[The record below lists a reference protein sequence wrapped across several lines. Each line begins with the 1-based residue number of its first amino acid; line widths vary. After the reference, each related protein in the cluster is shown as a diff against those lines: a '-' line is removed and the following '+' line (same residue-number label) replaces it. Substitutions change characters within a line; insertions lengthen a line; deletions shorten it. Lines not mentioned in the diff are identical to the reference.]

1 MGLRVIKPLLL
12 GFLCRT
18 YRRDGHR
25 LALTGLVGFP
35 FSDPDVPLSEQ
46 ALWQK
51 IGPLLPKDG
60 VWDEGIPKDRG
71 EVLLNARCHG
81 PGGQVVSS
89 RRVVV
94 RVGPVAKALDV
105 TGDRVWTRE
114 RGILRRSDPVPF
126 SSMEIDWTR
135 AYGGPGYAANPVG
148 KGFPGESPED
158 PLPLPN
164 IETPAHS
171 LLSPADRPAPAGLG
185 PLGLMWSPRSGRIGR
200 YRAGEIGN
208 EPPPLPENSDWTL
221 YNQASPDQWLPGA
234 FEGGEPYRLEGLHPD
249 KDLQEGRLP
258 RIGVKSVVTMKDGS
272 AVEVPLSPETLW
284 LFPDLE
290 IGVMIHRGSIPVASD
305 DAAEVASVLLAAE
318 DPGEDRP
325 VEHYLSV
332 RDRRAGRDPKDL
344 SRFSDVPLLPG
355 RLENDPRARML
366 DVESHLASTPST
378 AGEKIG
384 RILEAKKEKIDRAL
398 AAIPASEGPSPSGG
412 SPAPQDLLKKALEDG
427 KAKAEKALS
436 AVRNAPAKSL
446 LDLVNEGR
454 EHLAALS
461 DPGAFAEAK
470 IREALDRIPPEVL
483 DKANMDRETLLQG
496 LMRKPEAPPK
506 PQGAPGMDRLDAL
519 RRKVQALRE
528 EAEARAPGGLP
539 PEKRQDFEETLS
551 RIDRSREKLEASGVA
566 EKLSGSLLRT
576 LHYFHPPFPDPERAR
591 RGRTQVEEELRRGRT
606 FRNMT
611 LRGAD
616 LSGLD
621 LSGCDFSECDLLGAD
636 LSGSELSGARFSGA
650 WMAHARLSAARLDRA
665 DFSGAGLGCAELSGV
680 RGEGANFEKC
690 VLAGAVF
697 DGCALSEGR
706 FSGAELFQAQF
717 HGASFRKCAFP
728 GAKFMRAG
736 RLPFPSPAA
745 GEESGERL
753 LFREADFSGSDFTK
767 ALFMKIDFDR
777 CDFSGAVLSGA
788 TFLECAGPETQF
800 AGATLHKTA
809 FPNATDFS
817 RSRFEGADL
826 TMANLRELDLTGAD
840 FRGATLTGADASGA
854 SLKGARLSGAR
865 AVGARFL
872 KADLQYADGRGGD
885 FRQALF
891 LKADLRFADFS
902 FGSLYKAGFTGAQI
916 DGTTLWDR
924 ALIGKTVLPGLRPA

>member
-18 YRRDGHR
+18 YRRQGDR
-25 LALTGLVGFP
+25 LALSGLVGFS

-46 ALWQK
+46 ALWQN
-51 IGPLLPKDG
+51 IGPLLPRDG

-71 EVLLNARCHG
+71 EVLFVARCHG
-81 PGGQVVSS
+81 PGGRAIPS

-105 TGDRVWTRE
+105 TGDRVFVRE

-126 SSMEIDWTR
+126 TSLEIDWAH

-164 IETPAHS
+164 IEDPAHPVF
-171 LLSPADRPAPAGLG
+171 SPDDRPAPAGLG
-185 PLGLMWSPRSGRIGR
+185 ALGLMWSGRSGRFGR
-200 YRAGEIGN
+200 YRPDEIGK
-208 EPPPLPENSDWTL
+208 EPPPLPADSDWTL

-272 AVEVPLSPETLW
+272 AVEVPLFPETLW

-305 DAAEVASVLLAAE
+305 DAAEVDSVLLAAE
-318 DPGEDRP
+318 DPGEVRP
-325 VEHYLSV
+325 LSHYLSI
-332 RDRRAGRDPKDL
+332 RDRRIGRDSGDS
-344 SRFSDVPLLPG
+344 SRFSDAPLLPV
-355 RLENDPRARML
+355 RLADDPRARML
-366 DVESHLASTPST
+366 DVEYHLASTPST

-384 RILEAKKEKIDRAL
+384 KILEAKKEKIDRAL
-398 AAIPASEGPSPSGG
+398 TAIPDPGQGASSETKGALGE
-412 SPAPQDLLKKALEDG
+412 KKAEV
-427 KAKAEKALS
+427 EKALS

-454 EHLAALS
+454 ERLAALS

-483 DKANMDRETLLQG
+483 DKANTDRETLLQG

-506 PQGAPGMDRLDAL
+506 PQGAPGMDRIDAL

-636 LSGSELSGARFSGA
+636 LSGSELSGTRFSGA

-665 DFSGAGLGCAELSGV
+665 DFSGAGLGCADLSGV

-717 HGASFRKCAFP
+717 HGATLRKCAFP

-777 CDFSGAVLSGA
+777 CDFSGAVLSSA

-924 ALIGKTVLPGLRPA
+924 ALVGKTVLPGLRPA